1 MKILGIV
8 MEANPLHNGHKYFL
22 EEAKKQTNPDL
33 VIAVTSTNFSMRG
46 DVSVI
51 DKFTKTK
58 LLLSLGIDLVLELP
72 FSSTNCSADYFSFNA
87 INTLA
92 QFNITDLA
100 FGAECDSLNELKELQ
115 KLQKALDNSS
125 FVKENLKKGYSYST
139 STFKA
144 IKEMT
149 SDETLINNFSLPN
162 NTLALHYL
170 NALEKLNKDVNITL
184 IKRIE
189 NNYYDEL
196 ATNSISSATSL
207 RLKLERGEDIS
218 SFVPFIVDFKNP
230 IVLENNLYKL
240 FQYKVASTK
249 TSDLSLYQGVNEGI
263 ENRLSSFINLDN
275 YEDFVKNVET
285 KRYTKAYIKRIIL
298 NILLENYK
306 EEQLY
311 NYLRILGMNEKG
323 KAYLKKLDKETK
335 AMLITSP
342 KDCINKLLQKEMLAT
357 KIYGIISSNASVYL
371 DEYKLPIIKGEND
384 A

>member
-22 EEAKKQTNPDL
+22 DEAKKQTNPDL

-92 QFNITDLA
+92 HFNITDLA

-125 FVKENLKKGYSYST
+125 IVKENLKKGYSYST

-149 SDETLINNFSLPN
+149 SDEALINNFSLPN

-207 RLKLERGEDIS
+207 RLKLKRSEDIS
-218 SFVPFIVDFKNP
+218 SFVPFKADFKNP
-230 IVLENNLYKL
+230 SVLENNLYKL

-263 ENRLSSFINLDN
+263 ENRLSSFINLDS

-311 NYLRILGMNEKG
+311 DYLRILGMNEKG

-357 KIYGIISSNASVYL
+357 KIYGIISSNASIYL

>member
-149 SDETLINNFSLPN
+149 NDEALINNFSLPN

-196 ATNSISSATSL
+196 TTNSISSATSL
-207 RLKLERGEDIS
+207 RLKLERSEDIS
-218 SFVPFIVDFKNP
+218 SFVPFIADFKNP

-249 TSDLSLYQGVNEGI
+249 TNDLSLYQGVNEGI

-311 NYLRILGMNEKG
+311 DYLRILGMNEKG